1 MYPLQRIVSYAM
13 VITNKQVVTI
23 NNLNINLMS
32 YGWLTEASI
41 LPKPAIP
48 IHVDDSSVF
57 DKFILDKCYEDCFT
71 QGEIK

>member
-1 MYPLQRIVSYAM
+1 
-13 VITNKQVVTI
+13 
-23 NNLNINLMS
+23 MS

-57 DKFILDKCYEDCFT
+57 DKSILDKCYEDCFT